1 MKRTFKAEKNEYTFK
16 TTTTQEHLEMQV
28 TAGDGMVCKYGDHIL
43 MADRYWKGGFIAGIY
58 EFIETPEETGL
69 CECECRLNFCEK
81 SEMSFEDGGH
91 AMAWAIGRVQ

>member
-1 MKRTFKAEKNEYTFK
+1 MKRTFIAEKNEYNFK
-16 TTTTQEHLEMQV
+16 TTTTQERLEMQV
-28 TAGDGMVCKYGDHIL
+28 TAGDGDHIL

-69 CECECRLNFCEK
+69 CECECRLNFCER

-91 AMAWAIGRVQ
+91 AMAWAISQVQ